1 MARVAVLRS
10 IVTIVGAGVLA
21 GYFAAEIVT
30 TITSGG
36 VLVGSAESVE
46 AHNYLVAYLAGDAKG
61 ATQYRV
67 TDPVT
72 KAIEMQNVER
82 AATVREIT
90 SMTYIGGATQGRIG
104 VYVYAVTG
112 HAVGST
118 KEVLVSFTLTV
129 IDGKIVSMK

>member
-1 MARVAVLRS
+1 MIIA
-10 IVTIVGAGVLA
+10 AGVLA
-21 GYFAAEIVT
+21 GYVAAEVVT
-30 TITSGG
+30 TTTGGG

-46 AHNYLVAYLAGDAKG
+46 AHNYLVAYLAGDAEA
-61 ATQYRV
+61 ATRYRS

-90 SMTYIGGATQGRIG
+90 SMTYMGGATQGGMG

-129 IDGKIVSMK
+129 IDGKIVDMK